1 MNNTAWKKITAIAAV
16 IGMLIPSISI
26 NSFADEIIVSE
37 EAEYSAEA
45 GISEAGSLYSEDEFI
60 VEESDDWTLSVD
72 NGITPIDEQFI
83 DDAEAVV
90 EEDLNAQ
97 DTEFIPQTETQDLS
111 DAQATVVREETE
123 PVLIANTSVEPLP
136 SEFPTLAVKDSADG
150 TMFLDGISLTISKFS
165 ATTIIDST
173 GTEIQRSETTSEV
186 VGSFDSETDYVK
198 IDLASILSALEPEEI
213 TAPSMDEAR
222 NTSET
227 FLNLVIE
234 ETSLYPGYR
243 FDGAYKTIIEVH
255 RDAEGNLILD
265 YGKSRDE
272 DRVAEQQDDG
282 SWNLTFMQ
290 KTIEAF
296 SVASYEDGSRE
307 IVRGSAFKLCG
318 TAGSELVPGTDF
330 IVTDATVSG
339 TSVTITNKPAEVT
352 LTNEEEISVLSSDP
366 SKHLQVQ
373 WITIP
378 EGYTTSSSTS
388 LLDFTSRV
396 SELYLQKIV
405 LGSIGVDVQRVLY
418 DEKTANPTDMAETYT
433 FALYKEDGK
442 TLISTRQVT
451 ISPYHY
457 KSITSAAF
465 DNLDEGVYYL
475 KEIGTTGSVP
485 DKINFVHSIFTANG
499 QVNQVS
505 GTQSDNGVKITI
517 KLNDSDGD
525 NETTSATHG
534 VSFTNVYSH
543 TDPYKGSFR
552 IKVRV
557 VDENNQETPVTVTA
571 GFTVKWTA
579 GGKNW
584 AVNPKPSLS
593 LENGTTVSSKMYT
606 IPFPASDQMIGVKV
620 KMVSLTDE
628 NSNNVVDKYML
639 VDDTAY
645 TKLSSYQKTINV
657 TDGMT
662 DGIVTFTLKQP
673 PLLTV
678 VKALTIKKPTAGK
691 NKITAKWSH
700 FKHTSKKTKAVW
712 KKIKKIQVQCAT
724 DKGFRNIVK
733 RVTIS
738 KSKTSVTIKGL
749 KKKTVYYVRVRYYD
763 GTGYSKWS
771 KVKKVKT
778 KK

>member
-37 EAEYSAEA
+37 EIEYSSEA
-45 GISEAGSLYSEDEFI
+45 GMGEAGSLYSEDEFI
-60 VEESDDWTLSVD
+60 VEESDDWTLPVD

-255 RDAEGNLILD
+255 RDAAGNLILD

-290 KTIEAF
+290 KIAVGSITIGNI
-296 SVASYEDGSRE
+296 YR
-307 IVRGSAFKLCG
+307 
-318 TAGSELVPGTDF
+318 
-330 IVTDATVSG
+330 
-339 TSVTITNKPAEVT
+339 
-352 LTNEEEISVLSSDP
+352 VLS
-366 SKHLQVQ
+366 
-373 WITIP
+373 
-378 EGYTTSSSTS
+378 
-388 LLDFTSRV
+388 
-396 SELYLQKIV
+396 
-405 LGSIGVDVQRVLY
+405 
-418 DEKTANPTDMAETYT
+418 DEKTANPTNMAETCT
-433 FALYKEDGK
+433 FTLYREDGV
-442 TLISTRQVT
+442 TPVSTRQLT
-451 ISPYHY
+451 ISAYNY
-457 KSITSAAF
+457 KSSSSVSF
-465 DNLDEGVYYL
+465 DNLSEGVYYL
-475 KEIGTTGSVP
+475 KETGTTGDLPV
-485 DKINFVHSIFTANG
+485 KINYAHTFLDTEGKWKQESE
-499 QVNQVS
+499 
-505 GTQSDNGVKITI
+505 TQSGNGIKITI
-517 KLNDSDGD
+517 KLN
-525 NETTSATHG
+525 TSAGNTET
-534 VSFTNVYSH
+534 VSDIHKVDFTNVHSH
-543 TDPYKGSFR
+543 TDTYEGSFR

-557 VDENNQETPVTVTA
+557 VDENNQETPVTLTA
-571 GFTVKWTA
+571 GFTVKWNA

-584 AVNPKPSLS
+584 AVNPKPSLN
-593 LENGTTVSSKMYT
+593 LENGTNVFSKIYT
-606 IPFPASDQMIGVKV
+606 IPFPASDQMVGVKV

-628 NSNNVVDKYML
+628 NGNNVDGKYTL

-662 DGIVTFTLKQP
+662 DGIVTFTLKQT

-678 VKALTIKKPTAGK
+678 VKALTIKNPTAGK